1 MAFNQNAQR
10 NNSRDNSNG
19 GGEQQSWKAQG
30 FINIYL
36 PSKDGKRRK
45 LAGIPLKDD
54 KVNEKTLRAWLEESP
69 ENVDTLLA
77 KMIVEY
83 QPAAQAEGT
92 GFDLG

>member
-10 NNSRDNSNG
+10 SNNNSNNG
-19 GGEQQSWKAQG
+19 GGYQQSWKAQG

-69 ENVDTLLA
+69 DNVDTLLS